1 MYNQLIPP
9 FIKSLK
15 NLETIMEQGQAHAI
29 AKKIDMT
36 VLLNA
41 RLIADQFPLLR
52 QIQIACDTA
61 KLGAARLSGKE
72 APVHDDKEATWP
84 ELKTRIHQVIAFLE
98 SMKPQDFAGAEERK
112 ITQPRWEGKWMTG
125 EDYLRH
131 HAIPNIYF
139 HVTTAYSILRAN
151 GVDVGKKTY
160 LGEMPYKH

>member
-1 MYNQLIPP
+1 MYHQLIPP

-15 NLETIMEQGQAHAI
+15 NLETIMEQGQAHAD
-29 AKKIDMT
+29 AKKIDMS

-61 KLGAARLSGKE
+61 KLGAARLAGKD
-72 APVHDDKEATWP
+72 APVHDDKETTWP
-84 ELKTRIHQVIAFLE
+84 ELKARIHQVIAFLE
-98 SMKPQDFAGAEERK
+98 GLKPQDFAGAEERK

>member
-15 NLETIMEQGQAHAI
+15 NLETIMELGQAHAD

-61 KLGAARLSGKE
+61 KLGAARLAGKD

-98 SMKPQDFAGAEERK
+98 GMKPQDFAGAEERK